1 MEQIVNKIFNIY
13 LNRIKTRGWNDYP
26 LIPFTS
32 LQKLLNIST
41 DELHGVLTQLS
52 NDGLMWEWD
61 AQTNPDI
68 LTHQWG
74 LTYVDEVYSS
84 MVYCGQTRQLLAK

>member
-32 LQKLLNIST
+32 LQKSLNIST
-41 DELHGVLTQLS
+41 NELYNVLTQLS

-61 AQTNPDI
+61 AQTNEDI
-68 LTHQWG
+68 MTQQWG
-74 LTYVDEVYSS
+74 LTYVDDVYNC
-84 MVYCGQTRQLLAK
+84 MVYCGKTRQLIAK